1 MMTWNFPEQSAPK
14 RKTDYE
20 QVIDELARV
29 ASQLMSGKGDREALQ
44 RQRKALVQR
53 FYNLKDF
60 KLPD

>member
-1 MMTWNFPEQSAPK
+1 MISWNFPDQTGPRK
-14 RKTDYE
+14 KTDYE

-29 ASQLMSGKGDREALQ
+29 ASQLTQGKGDRESLQ